1 MHRNTCSCPDSAIK
15 WNLCKHI
22 HHVCQFFLE
31 DEKRNDEDD
40 RSVEDEDNLCI
51 IESYESDFVLEQIQK
66 DNNAN
71 GKYDKQ
77 NSIEERK
84 NK

>member
-1 MHRNTCSCPDSAIK
+1 MH
-15 WNLCKHI
+15 
-22 HHVCQFFLE
+22 
-31 DEKRNDEDD
+31 DEDN